1 MMYSFNIKW
10 YYEDEDKEMEDT
22 GVVCADS
29 YVSAME
35 KLSEYFGDDE
45 IVKSTIEALGDDD
58 SNILI
63 LNKNVTEFI
72 KC

>member
-10 YYEDEDKEMEDT
+10 YYEDKEIEDT
-22 GVVCADS
+22 GVVCAHS
-29 YVSAME
+29 FSNAMD

-45 IVKSTIEALGDDD
+45 IIKATIEALGEDDND
-58 SNILI
+58 ILI
-63 LNKNVTEFI
+63 LNKDITEFI